1 MKYYRM
7 HLGIMR
13 NEETGERYKPTLK
26 VGEKEEEKEILIDY
40 IMRDEDKALI
50 PCNEANADYIAF
62 LADKDKVVED
72 FDYAK
77 EEARQVKA
85 AEEKEEADDKEA
97 IIQAELRAMAE
108 ERIKAREE

>member
-1 MKYYRM
+1 M

-13 NEETGERYKPTLK
+13 NKETGERYKPTLK
-26 VGEKEEEKEILIDY
+26 VGEKEEEKEIDY

-50 PCNEANADYIAF
+50 PCNEANADYLAY

-77 EEARQVKA
+77 EEARQASASKEKPLTL
-85 AEEKEEADDKEA
+85 EERIEA
-97 IIQAELRAMAE
+97 LE

>member
-7 HLGIMR
+7 KLGIMKDEQG
-13 NEETGERYKPTLK
+13 NRYKPTLK
-26 VGEKEEEKEILIDY
+26 VGEKEEEKEIPIEY

-50 PCNEANADYIAF
+50 PCNEANADYVAY
-62 LADKDKVVED
+62 LADKDKVVGD

-77 EEARQVKA
+77 EEARQASASKEKPLTL
-85 AEEKEEADDKEA
+85 EERIEA
-97 IIQAELRAMAE
+97 LE

>member
-7 HLGIMR
+7 KLGIMKDEQG
-13 NEETGERYKPTLK
+13 NRYKPTLK
-26 VGEKEEEKEILIDY
+26 VGEKEEEKEIPIEY

-50 PCNEANADYIAF
+50 PCNEANADYLAY

-77 EEARQVKA
+77 EEARQASASKEKPLTL
-85 AEEKEEADDKEA
+85 EERIEA
-97 IIQAELRAMAE
+97 LE

>member
-7 HLGIMR
+7 KLGIMKDEQGNR
-13 NEETGERYKPTLK
+13 SKPTIETRYTDEE
-26 VGEKEEEKEILIDY
+26 GKEQVAVKEIEY

-50 PCNEANADYIAF
+50 PCNEANADYLAY

-77 EEARQVKA
+77 EEARQASASKEKPLTL
-85 AEEKEEADDKEA
+85 EERIEA
-97 IIQAELRAMAE
+97 LE

>member
-1 MKYYRM
+1 MK
-7 HLGIMR
+7 LGIMKDEQGNR
-13 NEETGERYKPTLK
+13 IKGDTE
-26 VGEKEEEKEILIDY
+26 Y

-50 PCNEANADYIAF
+50 PCNKANADYVAY

-77 EEARQVKA
+77 EETRQLKA
-85 AEEKEEADDKEA
+85 AEEKKEADDKETE
-97 IIQAELRAMAE
+97 IQKELRAMAM